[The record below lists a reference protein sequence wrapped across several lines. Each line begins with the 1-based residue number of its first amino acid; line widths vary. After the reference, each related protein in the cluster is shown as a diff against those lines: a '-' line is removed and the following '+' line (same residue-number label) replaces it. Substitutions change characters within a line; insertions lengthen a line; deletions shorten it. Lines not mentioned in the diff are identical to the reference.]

1 MCLAVPM
8 KLIEITGDSTGI
20 VEMAGVR
27 REVDLSLLENP
38 RVGDYLIIH
47 TGFAIQVMDENE
59 ARTTLSLLREIAE
72 ADHA

>member
-1 MCLAVPM
+1 M